1 MPRPRLDDAWRRVL
15 RVAVQK
21 HWKKQWA
28 IAEDAGITA
37 PTLSRIL
44 HAAIARPEMETIA
57 RLARALGIGVGR
69 DLLDERGFE
78 LTPEELDAVKVGVA
92 ALNAALDRARP
103 PLRDARREPNAWTML
118 KEPTRI
124 PAAYRALGARRVYH
138 AAGDSMI
145 GAGIAPDDILFVRPS
160 QDLREA
166 ESKVVVVTLG
176 GALYVKR
183 LALVQGA
190 VVLESMHERYGPIE
204 VYDDEP
210 FTLLGVVVGRFLHF
224 T

>member
-1 MPRPRLDDAWRRVL
+1 MPRPRLDDAWRRAL
-15 RVAVQK
+15 RIAVQK

-37 PTLSRIL
+37 ATLSRIL
-44 HAAIARPEMETIA
+44 HAVIARPELDTIV

-69 DLLDERGFE
+69 DLLSERGFE
-78 LTPEELDAVKVGVA
+78 FTPDELEAVKAGVA
-92 ALNAALDRARP
+92 ALKTALDRARP
-103 PLRDARREPNAWTML
+103 PLQDARREPNAWTMRD
-118 KEPTRI
+118 EPMRI
-124 PAAYRALGARRVYH
+124 PAEYRALGARRIYH

-145 GAGIAPDDILFVRPS
+145 GAGIAPDDSLFVRPC

-166 ESKVVVVTLG
+166 EGKVVVVTLG

-183 LALVQGA
+183 LVLVQGA
-190 VVLESMHERYGPIE
+190 VVLESRNERYAPIF
-204 VYDDEP
+204 VQDDEP